1 MISTYTIWW
10 GQHKQTPCLSSTASF
25 DSSLHLAYLQMPS
38 DSGGNSAAVLTASHL
53 EAFLY
58 LRKSEVFKPVRV
70 QSELTCCPF
79 HRQLMGDN
87 DLTYGVWVW
96 IPLWH
101 HRFVVIG
108 WFSSVKKK
116 KKKIC
121 YTSTR
126 QTSGSARVCL
136 STHLS
141 ISLSML
147 SSPSPFSASSFC
159 LLVRS
164 LAIASAPPFRNL
176 TKFSPTS
183 GPMAYMP
190 GPFAAITL
198 FVNGSTSIGFLRHE
212 MGSSGFTPSE
222 RPLLSRKERLG
233 WAPIRTR
240 ALETWTTV
248 RSPASDSRTHFRSGL
263 NSTTLWRGKLR

>member
-1 MISTYTIWW
+1 MTWPMAFECGFLCDITDLWW
-10 GQHKQTPCLSSTASF
+10 LVGF
-25 DSSLHLAYLQMPS
+25 LQ
-38 DSGGNSAAVLTASHL
+38 L
-53 EAFLY
+53 
-58 LRKSEVFKPVRV
+58 
-70 QSELTCCPF
+70 
-79 HRQLMGDN
+79 
-87 DLTYGVWVW
+87 
-96 IPLWH
+96 
-101 HRFVVIG
+101 
-108 WFSSVKKK
+108 KK

>member
-1 MISTYTIWW
+1 MIGKHLTGSSFLTKCKKKSLFINKIYVDVVISTYTIWW

-58 LRKSEVFKPVRV
+58 LRKSEVSKPVRV

-79 HRQLMGDN
+79 HRQLMADN

-116 KKKIC
+116 KKNLLHIHKANLWSC
-121 YTSTR
+121 P
-126 QTSGSARVCL
+126 
-136 STHLS
+136 
-141 ISLSML
+141 SLS
-147 SSPSPFSASSFC
+147 
-159 LLVRS
+159 VH
-164 LAIASAPPFRNL
+164 
-176 TKFSPTS
+176 TS
-183 GPMAYMP
+183 
-190 GPFAAITL
+190 
-198 FVNGSTSIGFLRHE
+198 VH
-212 MGSSGFTPSE
+212 
-222 RPLLSRKERLG
+222 
-233 WAPIRTR
+233 
-240 ALETWTTV
+240 
-248 RSPASDSRTHFRSGL
+248 
-263 NSTTLWRGKLR
+263 